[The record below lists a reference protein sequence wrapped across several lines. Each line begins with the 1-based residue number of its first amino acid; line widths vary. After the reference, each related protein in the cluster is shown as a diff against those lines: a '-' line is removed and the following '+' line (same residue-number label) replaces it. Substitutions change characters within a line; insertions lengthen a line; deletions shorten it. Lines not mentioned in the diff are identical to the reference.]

1 MKNGSY
7 KIPAWIQSFECRA
20 GRFRIPYW
28 AVLAV
33 FLGMLSWSLFY
44 DLNRVDM
51 NVWDESL
58 FAIRA
63 YQLHENGSFLQNF
76 NQFAGLY
83 DHPSTK
89 LPLVTIIQVGS
100 FYLWGPTV
108 WALRFPIGIIA
119 LVGTLLSAR
128 ILFRMGIGSKVGLLM
143 GLFLVGS
150 SRFLGE
156 HMLRTGDHDA
166 PLAFFLLLSGLYF
179 FEYII
184 LERKASIWGLGF
196 WFLCALLT
204 KNILAGVVVPAWIFF
219 AFFWGNR
226 RSLFSD
232 IRLYLMAFGVLGVFA
247 ITLGGFEW
255 AYPGFFNRMWNYE
268 LMGRYTEVIEGH
280 TGPWYYY
287 IALMFQEDLGF
298 AVLVLVASA
307 LGFSGARW
315 NTLTGKLAGFI
326 AVMVLVYGVVISYSK
341 TKLPWYDAPT
351 FPMLALIAALGVSGF
366 FRGGVK
372 GSRMSGLEG
381 SMKWGLVLL
390 GLVLWFTNGTKVQAR
405 NTMLGSQGYLTL
417 FAHLNE
423 QNRLEPV
430 NIIVEDDFGSDTY
443 FYVKSFERQ
452 AHSARFFFTRDIV
465 SLNMGDA
472 VMVVKPWI
480 LSRVQ
485 AEYETE
491 TLVVLE
497 NAYYIKIK
505 RRRDR
510 LPPRAIMPK

>member
-1 MKNGSY
+1 M
-7 KIPAWIQSFECRA
+7 

-63 YQLHENGSFLQNF
+63 YQLYENGSFLQNF

-89 LPLVTIIQVGS
+89 LPLVTIIQVAS

-119 LVGTLLSAR
+119 LLGILLTAR
-128 ILFRMGIGSKVGLLM
+128 ILFRMGIDSKVGLLM
-143 GLFLVGS
+143 GLFLTGS
-150 SRFLGE
+150 SRFLGS

-179 FEYII
+179 FEYIM

-204 KNILAGVVVPAWIFF
+204 KNILAGVVVPSWILF

-226 RSLFSD
+226 RFLFSD
-232 IRLYLMAFGVLGVFA
+232 IRLYAMTIGVLGVFA
-247 ITLGGFEW
+247 ATIGGFEW

-307 LGFSGARW
+307 VGLLGAKRNALS
-315 NTLTGKLAGFI
+315 GKLAVFI
-326 AVMVLVYGVVISYSK
+326 SVMALVYLAVISYSK
-341 TKLPWYDAPT
+341 TKLPWYDAPI
-351 FPMLALIAALGVSGF
+351 FPMLALLAALVMSGLNTI
-366 FRGGVK
+366 RVK
-372 GSRMSGLEG
+372 GSRLSGLEG
-381 SMKWGLVLL
+381 SMKSGFVLF

-405 NTMLGSQGYLTL
+405 NIMLGSQGYLTL

-423 QNRLEPV
+423 QNRLEPR
-430 NIIVEDDFGSDTY
+430 NFIVEDDFGSDTY
-443 FYVKSFERQ
+443 FYVKSFEKQ
-452 AHSARFFFTRDIV
+452 VHSARFFFTRDID
-465 SLNMGDA
+465 SLKIGDA

-485 AEYETE
+485 KEFETE
-491 TLVVLE
+491 ALVVLE
-497 NAYYIKIK
+497 NARYIKIK
-505 RRRDR
+505 RRRDG
-510 LPPRAIMPK
+510 LPPKAIMQK

>member
-1 MKNGSY
+1 
-7 KIPAWIQSFECRA
+7 
-20 GRFRIPYW
+20 
-28 AVLAV
+28 
-33 FLGMLSWSLFY
+33 MLSWSLFY
-44 DLNRVDM
+44 DLDRVDM

-63 YQLHENGSFLQNF
+63 YRLYENGSFLQNF
-76 NQFAGLY
+76 NQYAGLY

-100 FYLWGPTV
+100 FYLFGPTV

-119 LVGTLLSAR
+119 LLGILLIAR

-143 GLFLVGS
+143 GLFLMGS

-179 FEYII
+179 FEYVI
-184 LERKASIWGLGF
+184 LGRKASIWGLGF

-204 KNILAGVVVPAWIFF
+204 KNILAGVVVPSWILF

-226 RSLFSD
+226 RLLFSD
-232 IRLYLMAFGVLGVFA
+232 IRLYAMAFGVLGVFA
-247 ITLGGFEW
+247 ATIGGFEW

-287 IALMFQEDLGF
+287 IALMFQEDLAF
-298 AVLVLVASA
+298 AVLILVASA
-307 LGFSGARW
+307 VGLLGAKRNALS
-315 NTLTGKLAGFI
+315 GKLAVFI
-326 AVMVLVYGVVISYSK
+326 SVMALVYLAVISYSK
-341 TKLPWYDAPT
+341 TKLPWYDAPI
-351 FPMLALIAALGVSGF
+351 FPMLALLAALVM
-366 FRGGVK
+366 GGLNIIRVK
-372 GSRMSGLEG
+372 GSRLSGLEG
-381 SMKWGLVLL
+381 SMKLGFVLF

-423 QNRLEPV
+423 QNRLEPR
-430 NIIVEDDFGSDTY
+430 NFIVEDDFGSDTY
-443 FYVKSFERQ
+443 FYVKSFEKQ
-452 AHSARFFFTRDIV
+452 VHSARFFFTRDID
-465 SLNMGDA
+465 SLKIGDA

-485 AEYETE
+485 KEFETE
-491 TLVVLE
+491 ALVVLE
-497 NAYYIKIK
+497 NARYIKII

-510 LPPRAIMPK
+510 LPPKAIMQK